1 MKKLAKELLKNAVAT
16 ENGFSVNGIEFFIDE
31 SKEVNKGT
39 SNRGLW
45 SDFRS
50 IDGGYFIRLHKKD
63 LLDIGKKELAA
74 HLFNRG

>member
-1 MKKLAKELLKNAVAT
+1 MKKLSKELLKNAVAT
-16 ENGFSVNGIEFFIDE
+16 ESGFSVNDIVFEIDTT
-31 SKEVNKGT
+31 KTVNKGT
-39 SNRGLW
+39 SSRGLW

-50 IDGGYFIRLHKKD
+50 VNGDYFIRLYKKD